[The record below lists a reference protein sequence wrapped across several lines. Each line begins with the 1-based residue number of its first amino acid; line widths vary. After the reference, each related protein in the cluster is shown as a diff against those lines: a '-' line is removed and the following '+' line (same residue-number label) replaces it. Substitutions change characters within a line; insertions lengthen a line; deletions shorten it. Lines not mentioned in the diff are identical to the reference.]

1 MFPFSKT
8 FQYKTSKVTFTQTM
22 CSKYQMN
29 GKKTPLQRFGRMW
42 NSSIKY
48 FMTGTAH
55 MFLQVKKTLFAL
67 IKTLHFLKTVLL
79 TR

>member
-29 GKKTPLQRFGRMW
+29 GKKTPL
-42 NSSIKY
+42 
-48 FMTGTAH
+48 
-55 MFLQVKKTLFAL
+55 
-67 IKTLHFLKTVLL
+67 
-79 TR
+79 